1 MMYLKLALLN
11 LWKYRK
17 RTVVV
22 LAGILLSVVV
32 METIGGML
40 NGMRETFFSEIL
52 RGSGHVQYHAAGWED
67 RLDRY
72 SVEYMIDSPDA
83 LVGGLAERPETR
95 RVEKILSFPAI
106 VSSGEENVPLQGH
119 GVAADTAY
127 FPDATEN
134 VTAGAFLPEG
144 DPGVALSRSNAELL
158 GLDLGD
164 TALVLVETTMGSPW
178 YLSYQVTGIY
188 ESGHAELD
196 HNVFFVHHADA
207 EELLFAEGQTN
218 EIRVSL
224 EEPDQAQSFLEA
236 TGGLAGR
243 YDVAGTTWR
252 DIHGSIIVFVEIG
265 DLMSAIINAFVVI
278 VAASVITNAI
288 LMTAFDRIGTFGALR
303 AIGMKR
309 RQLLGMIVWEGSLLG
324 LMGSAAGLAIGIPI
338 VLYFQ
343 QHGLDIGA
351 MSEFFGTGQTYYFA
365 FEPVASARNFVYGV
379 LIAALSAL
387 YAGWATARLDLIGS
401 LQEA

>member
-1 MMYLKLALLN
+1 MYLRLALLN

-52 RGSGHVQYHAAGWED
+52 RGSGHVQLHAEGWED

-72 SVEYMIDSPDA
+72 SVDYMIDAPDA
-83 LVGGLAERPETR
+83 FLEELRSREETT

-119 GVAADTAY
+119 GVTADTGY

-134 VTAGAFLPEG
+134 VVAGAFLPEG
-144 DPGVALSRSNAELL
+144 GPGIALSRSNAKL
-158 GLDLGD
+158 LDLSLGD
-164 TALVLVETTMGSPW
+164 SALVLVETTVGSPW
-178 YLSYQVTGIY
+178 YLSYPVTGIY
-188 ESGHAELD
+188 DSGHAELD
-196 HNVFFVHHADA
+196 ENVFFIDHEDA
-207 EELLFAEGQTN
+207 ERLLFAEGRTN

-224 EEPDQAQSFLEA
+224 EDAEQADRFVATTEA
-236 TGGLAGR
+236 LIRGNGLTAK
-243 YDVAGTTWR
+243 TWR
-252 DIHGSIIVFVEIG
+252 EIHGSIIVFVELG

-288 LMTAFDRIGTFGALR
+288 LMTAFDRVGTFGALR

-309 RQLLGMIVWEGSLLG
+309 SQLLGMIVSEGSMLG
-324 LMGSAAGLAIGIPI
+324 VMGSALGLAIGIPI

-343 QHGLDIGA
+343 AHGLDIGA
-351 MSEFFGTGQTYYFA
+351 MSEVFGTGQTYYFS
-365 FEPVASARNFVYGV
+365 FVPIASVRNFVYGV